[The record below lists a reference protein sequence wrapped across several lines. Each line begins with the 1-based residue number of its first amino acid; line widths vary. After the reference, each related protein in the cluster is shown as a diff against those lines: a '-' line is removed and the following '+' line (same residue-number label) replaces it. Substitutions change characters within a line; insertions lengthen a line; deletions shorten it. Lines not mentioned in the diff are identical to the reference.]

1 MKSIRKYALALLGS
15 AVLAFGMYNI
25 HAQSNI
31 TEGGIL
37 GLGLLFR
44 HWFGVSPAVTT
55 AVLSAACYFFGFR
68 VLGKNFVLMSA
79 VSCAA
84 YSVFYAVCELF
95 PPVWPEIA
103 YHPFIASV
111 TGALF
116 VGVGCGLC
124 IRTGGAPSGD
134 DAMSMALSSVLK
146 VGIQWVYLAGDLVVL
161 GLSLSYIPL
170 RRIVWSLLTVIISG
184 QVVSLVAGK
193 IERK

>member
-44 HWFGVSPAVTT
+44 RWFGVSPAVTT

-79 VSCAA
+79 VSCA
-84 YSVFYAVCELF
+84 VEINDRAV
-95 PPVWPEIA
+95 
-103 YHPFIASV
+103 AS
-111 TGALF
+111 TSSGTAL
-116 VGVGCGLC
+116 
-124 IRTGGAPSGD
+124 APRPYR
-134 DAMSMALSSVLK
+134 AAVALVK
-146 VGIQWVYLAGDLVVL
+146 ICCLV
-161 GLSLSYIPL
+161 
-170 RRIVWSLLTVIISG
+170 
-184 QVVSLVAGK
+184 
-193 IERK
+193 

>member
-44 HWFGVSPAVTT
+44 RWFGISPAVTT

-111 TGALF
+111 AGALF

-134 DAMSMALSSVLK
+134 DALAMSLSRLTRIP
-146 VGIQWVYLAGDLVVL
+146 IQWVYLSTDLLVL
-161 GLSLSYIPL
+161 GLSLSYIPVSK
-170 RRIVWSLLTVIISG
+170 IAYSLLTVILSG
-184 QVVSLVAGK
+184 QIIGLFQ
-193 IERK
+193 RKE

>member
-44 HWFGVSPAVTT
+44 HWFGISPAVTT

-111 TGALF
+111 AGALF

-134 DAMSMALSSVLK
+134 DALAMSLSRLTRIP
-146 VGIQWVYLAGDLVVL
+146 IQWVYLSTDLLVL
-161 GLSLSYIPL
+161 GLSLSYIPVSK
-170 RRIVWSLLTVIISG
+170 IAYSLLTVILSG
-184 QVVSLVAGK
+184 QIIGLFQ
-193 IERK
+193 RKE